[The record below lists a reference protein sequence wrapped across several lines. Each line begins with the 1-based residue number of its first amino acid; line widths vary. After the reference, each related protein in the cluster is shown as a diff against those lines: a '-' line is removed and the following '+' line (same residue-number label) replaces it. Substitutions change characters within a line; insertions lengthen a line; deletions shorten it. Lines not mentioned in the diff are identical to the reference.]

1 MKPLGSPCLHKS
13 NLKALIRPPAT
24 RELQSSRVHDLTAS
38 VSATVAPM
46 PPRVAPQHP
55 VSGGG
60 TLSDQSVEQK
70 RLLIRKQLV
79 ILLHAIVCRR
89 RDLLNTTRDTS
100 SSQPCNVPFCGLM
113 KTVQLHL
120 NSCKAGRT
128 CPQTHCASSRQILIH
143 WKYCV
148 KAECPVCVSLR
159 KVVPTSLLQIF
170 PNPLCRAEIMQR
182 IARQQQNASHSEED
196 DAVPELMESEE

>member
-1 MKPLGSPCLHKS
+1 
-13 NLKALIRPPAT
+13 
-24 RELQSSRVHDLTAS
+24 
-38 VSATVAPM
+38 
-46 PPRVAPQHP
+46 
-55 VSGGG
+55 
-60 TLSDQSVEQK
+60 
-70 RLLIRKQLV
+70 
-79 ILLHAIVCRR
+79 
-89 RDLLNTTRDTS
+89 
-100 SSQPCNVPFCGLM
+100 M

-196 DAVPELMESEE
+196 DAVPELMESEEWSSHQNSFFLSQTFVTTSLKSFLIKSALKLTCPSNKFDILHSIVDKICEY